1 MKQAHVTIHDSR
13 TVSHRVPVVLDLDDV
28 PDFGRSPVRWT
39 PMTLEEPDDSL
50 RARLAR
56 PLRVVARLALPVLLL
71 AILLGAAFLYSDAL
85 LLLPGAPRLV
95 QNSMLT
101 LSDLVLPMAWTLIH
115 LTNRRFGA
123 SYAFGQLLAGM
134 AILIGIGLVNPHDV
148 NDWVVTTP
156 ALSWRALL
164 AFAAAFLMANFIA
177 IIFFDAARGP
187 RWWSAPLAASFAASL
202 VFSAVYYP
210 AAFAWADEIAW
221 TDSALVHFAVFFGE
235 SVILLGAYWLLR
247 PASQPLHGMNG

>member
-1 MKQAHVTIHDSR
+1 MKQAHLTIHDTR
-13 TVSHRVPVVLDLDDV
+13 TVSHRVPVVLDLDDL
-28 PDFGRSPVRWT
+28 PRAAVRWT
-39 PMTLEEPDDSL
+39 PMTLEEPEDGFW
-50 RARLAR
+50 ARLMR

-71 AILLGAAFLYSDAL
+71 SVLLAAAFLYSDAL

-101 LSDLVLPMAWTLIH
+101 LSDLVLPLAWTLIH
-115 LTNRRFGA
+115 LTNRRFGGA
-123 SYAFGQLLAGM
+123 YAFGQLLAGM
-134 AILIGIGLVNPHDV
+134 AILIGIGLINPHGV

-156 ALSWRALL
+156 ALSLRAML
-164 AFAAAFLMANFIA
+164 AFAASFLLANFTA
-177 IIFFDAARGP
+177 IVFFDAARGP

-235 SVILLGAYWLLR
+235 SVLLLAAYWLLR
-247 PASQPLHGMNG
+247 PATQPLHGMNG